1 MFYDPLTAT
10 LYRTGRDAMI
20 LGLTEQTCRNHGLE
34 PVTLLPRPQTSG
46 AQIATRNLTPHEEGG
61 QWVLGWTIGTIPA
74 TAEMVEQERDRR
86 LALGFDFDFQDTR
99 GVHHI
104 GTSKEDMIGWDEVTT
119 WSQAMINLGN
129 ATSTTMIKTD
139 TGLVQIAASEWQQV
153 LAAAAAF
160 RQPIWGASFAIKA
173 MEPIPP
179 DYADDQHWP

>member
-1 MFYDPLTAT
+1 
-10 LYRTGRDAMI
+10 
-20 LGLTEQTCRNHGLE
+20 
-34 PVTLLPRPQTSG
+34 VTLLPRPQTSG
-46 AQIATRNLTPHEEGG
+46 AQIATRNLTPHDDGG
-61 QWVLGWTIGTIPA
+61 HWVLGWTIDTIPA

-86 LALGFDFDFQDTR
+86 LALGFDFDFHDAR

-160 RQPIWGASFAIKA
+160 RQPIWAASFALK
-173 MEPIPP
+173 EQSPIPT
-179 DYADDQHWP
+179 DFVDDLWWP